1 MRRAGSILAAL
12 AAVTV
17 LTWGFARCAKAA
29 SADEKAISD
38 VEHKLAGATNA
49 QEAMKYYDPTD
60 QLVVLDISGPPRE
73 HVGPKDVKADLE
85 KGFAGMKDM
94 KAQFIELKVIT
105 DGKLGYAR
113 SVQRFTATGPNG
125 KPVDIT
131 FRQTDLLQKVNGQWK
146 ILEQHISV
154 PVDMATGK
162 ADMSSKM

>member
-1 MRRAGSILAAL
+1 MNRAARILTAFAV
-12 AAVTV
+12 AAVV
-17 LTWGFARCAKAA
+17 GWGLACRAQAA
-29 SADEKAISD
+29 STDEKAISD
-38 VEHKLAGATNA
+38 VEHKLAASTNA
-49 QEAMKYYDPTD
+49 QEAIKYFDPTD
-60 QLVVLDISGPPRE
+60 QVVVLDISGPPRE
-73 HVGPKDVKADLE
+73 HFGPKDVKADLE

-113 SVQRFTATGPNG
+113 SVQRFTATGPDG

-131 FRQTDLLQKVNGQWK
+131 FRETDLLHKVDGQWK

-162 ADMSSKM
+162 ADMASKM